1 VKYIV
6 HIDDVRDDRPAGSVE
21 LAGQPTPVPFDGWV
35 ELLRV
40 LEQSEAAAAAT
51 GTGRGAARP

>member
-6 HIDDVRDDRPAGSVE
+6 HIDDVRDDRPIGSVE

-40 LEQSEAAAAAT
+40 LEQGEAATT
-51 GTGRGAARP
+51 GTERGAATS